1 MKKFLLIVFT
11 LSLFNFA
18 IKAQICFSTPTGYN
32 YTAGQ
37 LAKSPVSEDFNND
50 GKPDVAIANYSSN
63 TISILLGNGLGSL
76 TSFTTVSSTG
86 PSVIASADFNNDGN
100 FDIVSVN
107 ATFSLVSVYM
117 GNGTG
122 NFTNPVTY
130 TLNFYP
136 KSIYIANVNADANV
150 DLIITGITTTNNIK
164 FYYGDGAGNFI
175 FNSSISTGNYIADL
189 LKGDFNADG
198 KLDFALCH
206 QNPGN
211 LVTVYSGNG
220 TGSFA
225 LAASPLPLF
234 DPKNLASS
242 DYNEDGILDLAVI
255 RGQSSDSLSIL
266 LGTGNGSFTNANTF
280 AVFSYSQKMISA
292 DYNNDGHIDL
302 AIANPN
308 LGIVNILYGSGT
320 GQFNAS
326 FQIARMENTTELVP
340 KDFNADGFMDLLFI
354 NSSSFSSKVCLI
366 LGTATELN
374 YKTSVFQISGTAY
387 FTLSDDFDN
396 DGNPDI
402 ATTIA
407 EAGVSVTYGDGLGNA
422 KAIKA
427 YGMTTGIYCLTSGDF
442 NNDGLIDIAA
452 SSASQN
458 SARVLINNGNMDFTQ
473 QPSLGMGSSPFAI
486 TKGDFN
492 NDGNLDIA
500 TANSGFNN
508 VTVRYGNGLGAF
520 PSIASATVGSQP
532 NFIVA
537 EDFNNDGF
545 TDIVTSNNGPQNLA
559 ILISNGGTGF
569 ASAVTFTTGGAPKAI
584 ASADFNNDGNKD
596 IAVANYVSNKVT
608 ILLGN
613 GLGSFTINGSYNTTS
628 TISVQSM
635 VIKDFNLDGMLDI
648 IVAHENTAS
657 STISV
662 FSGNGPGSF
671 SPAVNLSTCQHPYGL
686 GITDFNKD
694 GKPDLLVTNKS
705 PLSVSVLFN
714 QAPTLTLS
722 AASST
727 ICAGNSI
734 ALTASGA
741 TTYTWSNGITNG
753 VSFIPIAT
761 AVYTVTGSSSCGN
774 GQTTASVT
782 LEPSTPS
789 LITTA
794 SSSMVCDGSSVI
806 LNALGANTY
815 TWSNGVISGTPF
827 VPATTATYTVTGENV
842 CGTATATIDVTVDN
856 TCSDVWPG
864 DANSDGLA
872 NNLDILELG
881 LHYTQAGA
889 PRAATS
895 NSWQSYFANNWSG
908 TITSGKNVNHSD
920 CNGDG
925 IINDN
930 DTLAIYNNYGLS
942 HTFKTA
948 ETTTVNPQLT
958 IVPDQPFVIK
968 GGWGT
973 ASIYLGDAANAVND
987 INGIAFTVN
996 FDNTL
1001 IEPNNIYIEYE
1012 SSFMDVTNQNLDFRK
1027 LDFANSVIYTATTH
1041 TINSNASGFGKIA
1054 TLHYQISLSIIT
1066 DEVLNLGLVQANKSD
1081 ALGTI
1086 LPLTSG
1092 TGTLMAIGTSITSV
1106 KNINDNIVSISP
1118 NPTND
1123 LLTINSKTEL
1133 QKIEVVSI
1141 TGQVLLC
1148 EIPESNSHKLHLT
1161 NFANGIYF
1169 VNMYQNNCIVKREK
1183 VILNK

>member
-1 MKKFLLIVFT
+1 MKKILSITFILL
-11 LSLFNFA
+11 LFNVV

-37 LAKSPVSEDFNND
+37 LAKSPVSVDFNND

-76 TSFTTVSSTG
+76 TSFTTVSSTA

-100 FDIVSVN
+100 FDLVSVN
-107 ATFSLVSVYM
+107 ATFSLVSIYI

-136 KSIYIANVNADANV
+136 KSIYIANVNADSNV

-164 FYYGDGAGNFI
+164 FYFGDGAGNFTY
-175 FNSSISTGNYIADL
+175 SSAISTGNYIADL

-198 KLDFALCH
+198 KIDLALCH

-211 LVTVYSGNG
+211 VVKIYAGNG
-220 TGSFA
+220 VGSFA
-225 LAASPLPLF
+225 LAATPLALY
-234 DPKNLASS
+234 DPKNITSS
-242 DYNEDGILDLAVI
+242 DYNQDGILDLAI
-255 RGQSSDSLSIL
+255 IKGQNSDSLAVL
-266 LGTGNGSFTNANTF
+266 LGIGNGSFTIANTF

-308 LGIVNILYGSGT
+308 LGIVTILYGSGT
-320 GQFNAS
+320 GQFNTS
-326 FQIARMENTTELVP
+326 LQIARMENTTELVP
-340 KDFNADGFMDLLFI
+340 KDFNADGFEDLLFI

-374 YKTSVFQISGTAY
+374 YRASVFQISGTAY

-396 DGNPDI
+396 DGNSDI

-407 EAGVSVTYGDGLGNA
+407 EAGVSVIYGDGLGNA

-442 NNDGLIDIAA
+442 NHDGLIDIAA

-473 QPSLGMGSSPFAI
+473 QPSLSMGSSPFAI

-492 NDGNLDIA
+492 NDGNLDIV

-508 VTVRYGNGLGAF
+508 ITVRYGDGLGAF
-520 PSIASATVGSQP
+520 PIIASATVGSQP

-569 ASAVTFTTGGAPKAI
+569 AGAVTFTTGGAPKAI

-596 IAVANYVSNKVT
+596 IAVANYVSNNVT

-613 GLGSFTINGSYNTTS
+613 GLGNFTISGSYNTIS

-635 VIKDFNLDGMLDI
+635 VIKDFNLDGILDI
-648 IVAHENTAS
+648 IVSHENTAS

-671 SPAVNLSTCQHPYGL
+671 SPAVNLSTSQDPYGL

-714 QAPTLTLS
+714 QAPTLTLT

-727 ICAGNSI
+727 ICAGNLI

-741 TTYTWSNGITNG
+741 TTYTWSSGVPNG
-753 VSFIPIAT
+753 VSFTPT
-761 AVYTVTGSSSCGN
+761 ASAIYTVTGSSACGN
-774 GQTTASVT
+774 GQATASVT
-782 LEPSTPS
+782 LVQSTPT
-789 LITTA
+789 LTTTV
-794 SSSMVCDGSSVI
+794 SSSLVCDGTSTI

-827 VPATTATYTVTGENV
+827 IPITTATYTVTGENV
-842 CGTATATIDVTVDN
+842 CGTTAATIDITVDN
-856 TCSDVWPG
+856 TCQNVWPG

-872 NNLDILELG
+872 NNLDVLELG
-881 LHYTQAGA
+881 VHYTQTGA
-889 PRAATS
+889 PRAAPS

-908 TITSGKNVNHSD
+908 TISSGKNLNHSD

-948 ETTTVNPQLT
+948 QTTTVSPQLT
-958 IVPDQPFVIK
+958 IVPDQAFVVK
-968 GGWGT
+968 GAWGT
-973 ASIYLGDAANAVND
+973 ASIYLGDAANAVTD

-996 FDNTL
+996 FDKPL
-1001 IEPNNIYIEYE
+1001 IEANNIYIEYE
-1012 SSFMDVTNQNLDFRK
+1012 SSFMDFTNQNLDFRK
-1027 LDFANSVIYTATTH
+1027 LDFANNVIYTATTH

-1086 LPLTSG
+1086 SPLTSG

-1106 KNINDNIVSISP
+1106 KNLNDNEVSISP

-1123 LLTINSKTEL
+1123 LLTISSKTEL
-1133 QKIEVVSI
+1133 QKIELVSI
-1141 TGQVLLC
+1141 TGQTLLN
-1148 EIPESNSHKLHLT
+1148 ENSTSNSHTLHLE
-1161 NFANGIYF
+1161 NFVNGIYF
-1169 VNMYQNNCIVKREK
+1169 VNMYQNNHIIKREK
-1183 VILNK
+1183 IIVNR